1 LIGVGAPDEIPTNR
15 AYRDYERRTTAFL
28 DQALGLKETS

>member
-1 LIGVGAPDEIPTNR
+1 MTATLTDLRAGVPMA
-15 AYRDYERRTTAFL
+15 AQRTTTFL